1 MTDLFRPTGIQRMT
15 SEGNALE
22 ADHLAKETLLHLQDH
37 TGTFV
42 SLLGTPS
49 DLQPLFFGHC
59 ISEGIRVPKTDALT
73 ITTTLEGG
81 YYIQSKEH
89 LVERSE
95 TTTTNRIVTT
105 SCGACDAPGLDDLIV
120 GLPLFDGGFQHVDL
134 HVLAKG
140 FEHMKAQQLGFTA
153 TGGMHG
159 AALHTA
165 TDGIIHL
172 AEDIGRHNAV
182 DKVVGME
189 WMSEEPALNPI
200 LFLSGRCGW
209 DIVAKAARA
218 GIGTIACVG
227 ACSTL
232 AADTARALHMRIFS
246 FVKRDTCVAIGRI
259 EASLDGKA

>member
-1 MTDLFRPTGIQRMT
+1 MNDLFRPTGIQRM
-15 SEGNALE
+15 SLEGNALE
-22 ADHLAKETLLHLQDH
+22 ADHLAKETLLHLQDNA
-37 TGTFV
+37 GTFV

-49 DLQPLFFGHC
+49 DLEPLFFGHC
-59 ISEGIRVPKTDALT
+59 INEGIGVPEAVALT
-73 ITTTLEGG
+73 ITSTLEGG
-81 YYIQSKEH
+81 YYVQSKEH

-95 TTTTNRIVTT
+95 ASNTNRIVTT
-105 SCGACDAPGLDDLIV
+105 SCGACDAPGLDDLIE

-134 HVLAKG
+134 QVLATG
-140 FEHMKAQQLGFTA
+140 FEQMKAQQLGFTA

-159 AALHTA
+159 AALYTA
-165 TDGIIHL
+165 TDGIVHL

-182 DKVVGME
+182 DKVVGMD
-189 WMSEEPALNPI
+189 WMAEEPSLNPI

-232 AADTARALHMRIFS
+232 AADTARSLHMRIFS

-259 EASLDGKA
+259 EAPRDGKA